1 MADSRN
7 KGAAFEREIVN
18 RLNDFFVD
26 QDIIFD
32 CKRNLSQYQTKN
44 LTDIEIPY
52 HAVECKFYKEGDWIK
67 SAWWNQV
74 CDSSGDKIPVLIF
87 KYNRRPI
94 RVCVPLYAIN
104 LDWPHENDKICVMSM
119 DDWLETLKTNWKD
132 YELREST

>member
-1 MADSRN
+1 MPINSRN
-7 KGAAFEREIVN
+7 KGAKFERDIAKI
-18 RLNDFFVD
+18 LNGFFVD
-26 QDIIFD
+26 NGIDYET
-32 CKRNLSQYQTKN
+32 KRNLDQYQQKSLCDLN
-44 LTDIEIPY
+44 IPF

-67 SAWWNQV
+67 SAWWDQV
-74 CDSSGDKIPVLIF
+74 CDSSGDKIF

-94 RVCVPLYAIN
+94 RVCIPLYAIN